1 MARVAIVGN
10 YNIDLIIGQVSSMPP
25 WGTEVLVDTMVA
37 RTAGSAGNSALVL
50 GHLGAPVLPVGM
62 VGDDDYGHLI
72 IRELSQ
78 LGLPTNL
85 ITQKPGRQTGVG
97 FTILRADGERVFL
110 TYLGTLA
117 EYSDH
122 DLLAA
127 IDDVSECDYVLFAGY
142 NLLPGLTTAGIRQF
156 FATVKAR
163 GCTLLFDTGWDVNNW
178 PQDSIESVQILLEYV
193 DYFLPN
199 LAEARAISQERGDL
213 HDVGRTL
220 LGLGPQAIVIK
231 LGPDGCTYFD
241 RHQVVEAKGVKVK
254 ATDTTGA
261 GDSFNAA
268 FIYGLLHNWSIQN
281 TLAFANRLAA
291 YVIQR
296 YVDRYPSLSDV
307 CKN

>member
-10 YNIDLIIGQVSSMPP
+10 YNIDLIIGQVSSMPA
-25 WGTEVLVDTMVA
+25 WGSEVLVDTMFSRV
-37 RTAGSAGNSALVL
+37 AGSAGNSALVL
-50 GHLGAPVLPVGM
+50 GHLGTPVLPVGI
-62 VGDDDYGHLI
+62 VGDDGYGHQI

-85 ITQKPGRQTGVG
+85 IIQKPGTHTGVG
-97 FTILRADGERVFL
+97 FTILRDDGERSFL
-110 TYLGTLA
+110 TYLGSLG
-117 EYSDH
+117 EYSDD
-122 DLLAA
+122 DLLAT
-127 IDDVSECDYVLFAGY
+127 IDDVSKCDYVLFAGY
-142 NLLPGLTTAGIRQF
+142 NLLPRLSTDGILQF
-156 FATVKAR
+156 FAKVKAA
-163 GCTLLFDTGWDVNNW
+163 GCTLLFDTGWDVNDW
-178 PQDSIESVQILLEYV
+178 PKDSIESVHKLLRYV

-199 LAEARAISQERGDL
+199 LAEARAISQVRGDL
-213 HDVGRTL
+213 LDVGEAL
-220 LGLGPQAIVIK
+220 LALGPQAIVIK
-231 LGPDGCTYFD
+231 LGPDGCAYYD
-241 RHQVVEAKGVKVK
+241 HRRVVQVKGVKVS

-268 FIYGLLHNWSIQN
+268 FIHGLIREWSIQS